1 MMPLLLRAVEAPFLP
16 AHPVCIVTSSHT
28 RRWEAPPFFGRL
40 LCSLGAPFL
49 SLSVEP
55 GDRLAMNCSLRPTSI
70 TYFSPST
77 APIHG
82 SAWKGNSPKSTFTD
96 LYSPH
101 PSGRV
106 SYTTMGEFYS
116 DLKSIL
122 GLRMLGKV
130 VLGMRRNDLL
140 GIAGQLAY
148 FFLLFF
154 FPFLIFLV
162 SLTGLVIGNPEAG
175 LKNLFEVFTRLVPA
189 NAQTLVVDYVDRTL
203 RTASTGVLVL
213 GILGALWLGQAVS
226 ISITK
231 AANRSYRLEESRP
244 FWRLRGACLIITL
257 GFTLLIAVLTLA
269 VFNVG
274 AYLSAKVGLPE
285 SAASL
290 GKLLS
295 WAMVFVAITLAL
307 DLLYYLAP
315 DAKLPFKWITPGGFM
330 ATILLFLADGALSYY
345 VSKLGNYGQVYG
357 QLGAVIVFMLWLYV
371 TGLMVLL
378 GLEINAVLARA
389 AEERKGIELVQTE

>member
-1 MMPLLLRAVEAPFLP
+1 
-16 AHPVCIVTSSHT
+16 
-28 RRWEAPPFFGRL
+28 
-40 LCSLGAPFL
+40 
-49 SLSVEP
+49 
-55 GDRLAMNCSLRPTSI
+55 
-70 TYFSPST
+70 
-77 APIHG
+77 
-82 SAWKGNSPKSTFTD
+82 
-96 LYSPH
+96 
-101 PSGRV
+101 
-106 SYTTMGEFYS
+106 MGEFFS

-130 VLGMRRNDLL
+130 ALGMRRNDLL
-140 GIAGQLAY
+140 GLAGQLAY
-148 FFLLFF
+148 FYLLFF

-175 LKNLFEVFTRLVPA
+175 LKNLFEVFTGLVPA
-189 NAQTLVVDYVDRTL
+189 DARTLVFDYVDRTL
-203 RTASTGVLVL
+203 RTASTGALVL

-231 AANRSYRLEESRP
+231 AANRSYRLQESRP

-274 AYLSAKVGLPE
+274 AYLSSIAGLPDTDTG
-285 SAASL
+285 L
-290 GKLLS
+290 GGKLLS
-295 WAMVFVAITLAL
+295 WAMVFLAIILAL

-315 DAKLPFKWITPGGFM
+315 DAKLPFKWVTPGGFM
-330 ATILLFLADGALSYY
+330 ATVLMFLADGALSYY

-378 GLEINAVLARA
+378 GLEMNAILART

>member
-1 MMPLLLRAVEAPFLP
+1 MGD
-16 AHPVCIVTSSHT
+16 
-28 RRWEAPPFFGRL
+28 FF
-40 LCSLGAPFL
+40 
-49 SLSVEP
+49 
-55 GDRLAMNCSLRPTSI
+55 
-70 TYFSPST
+70 
-77 APIHG
+77 
-82 SAWKGNSPKSTFTD
+82 
-96 LYSPH
+96 
-101 PSGRV
+101 
-106 SYTTMGEFYS
+106 S

-122 GLRMLGKV
+122 GLRILGEV
-130 VLGMRRNDLL
+130 VLGVRRNDLL
-140 GIAGQLAY
+140 GLAGQLAY

-175 LKNLFEVFTRLVPA
+175 LKSLFEALTGLVPT

-203 RTASTGVLVL
+203 RTASTGALTL
-213 GILGALWLGQAVS
+213 GILGALWLGQAAS

-274 AYLSAKVGLPE
+274 AYVSAIAGLPN
-285 SAASL
+285 ADTGL
-290 GKLLS
+290 GGKLLS
-295 WAMVFVAITLAL
+295 WAMVFVAITVAL

-315 DAKLPFKWITPGGFM
+315 DAKLPFKWITPGGLI
-330 ATILLFLADGALSYY
+330 ATLLMFLADGALSYY
-345 VSKLGNYGQVYG
+345 VSKLGNYGQIYG

-378 GLEINAVLARA
+378 GLEMNAVLARA
-389 AEERKGIELVQTE
+389 AEERKGIELVQTKKSDDQAEG

>member
-1 MMPLLLRAVEAPFLP
+1 
-16 AHPVCIVTSSHT
+16 
-28 RRWEAPPFFGRL
+28 
-40 LCSLGAPFL
+40 
-49 SLSVEP
+49 
-55 GDRLAMNCSLRPTSI
+55 
-70 TYFSPST
+70 
-77 APIHG
+77 
-82 SAWKGNSPKSTFTD
+82 
-96 LYSPH
+96 
-101 PSGRV
+101 
-106 SYTTMGEFYS
+106 MGEFYS

-122 GLRMLGKV
+122 GLRMLGEV

-175 LKNLFEVFTRLVPA
+175 LKNLFEVFTGLVPA
-189 NAQTLVVDYVDRTL
+189 NARTLVVDYVDRTL
-203 RTASTGVLVL
+203 RTASIGALFL
-213 GILGALWLGQAVS
+213 GTLGALWLGQPVS

-231 AANRSYRLEESRP
+231 AANRSYRLQESRP
-244 FWRLRGACLIITL
+244 FWRLRSTCLLITL

-269 VFNVG
+269 LFNFG
-274 AYLSAKVGLPE
+274 AYVSDIAGLPE
-285 SAASL
+285 NAASL

-307 DLLYYLAP
+307 DVLYYLAP
-315 DAKLPFKWITPGGFM
+315 DANLPFKWITPGGFV
-330 ATILLFLADGALSYY
+330 ATVLLFASDGALSYY
-345 VSKLGNYGQVYG
+345 VANLGNYGQIYG

-378 GLEINAVLARA
+378 GLEINAVIARA
-389 AEERKGIELVQTE
+389 AEEKKGIELVQTE

>member
-1 MMPLLLRAVEAPFLP
+1 MGD
-16 AHPVCIVTSSHT
+16 
-28 RRWEAPPFFGRL
+28 FF
-40 LCSLGAPFL
+40 
-49 SLSVEP
+49 
-55 GDRLAMNCSLRPTSI
+55 
-70 TYFSPST
+70 
-77 APIHG
+77 
-82 SAWKGNSPKSTFTD
+82 
-96 LYSPH
+96 
-101 PSGRV
+101 
-106 SYTTMGEFYS
+106 S

-122 GLRMLGKV
+122 GLRMLGEV
-130 VLGMRRNDLL
+130 VLGVRRNDLL
-140 GIAGQLAY
+140 GLAGQLAY

-162 SLTGLVIGNPEAG
+162 SLTGLVIGNPEAS
-175 LKNLFEVFTRLVPA
+175 LKNLLEVFTGLVPA
-189 NAQTLVVDYVDRTL
+189 NAQTLVVEYVDRTL

-213 GILGALWLGQAVS
+213 GILGALWLGQAAS

-231 AANRSYRLEESRP
+231 AANRSYRLQESRP
-244 FWRLRGACLIITL
+244 FWRLRGACLVITL

-274 AYLSAKVGLPE
+274 TYVSSIAGLPE
-285 SAASL
+285 TAASL

-295 WAMVFVAITLAL
+295 LAMVFVAITVAL

-345 VSKLGNYGQVYG
+345 VSKLGNYGQIYG

-378 GLEINAVLARA
+378 GLEINAVLART
-389 AEERKGIELVQTE
+389 AEERKGIEVVQTE

>member
-1 MMPLLLRAVEAPFLP
+1 MGD
-16 AHPVCIVTSSHT
+16 
-28 RRWEAPPFFGRL
+28 FF
-40 LCSLGAPFL
+40 
-49 SLSVEP
+49 
-55 GDRLAMNCSLRPTSI
+55 
-70 TYFSPST
+70 
-77 APIHG
+77 
-82 SAWKGNSPKSTFTD
+82 
-96 LYSPH
+96 
-101 PSGRV
+101 
-106 SYTTMGEFYS
+106 S

-122 GLRMLGKV
+122 GLRILGEV
-130 VLGMRRNDLL
+130 VLGIRRNDLL
-140 GIAGQLAY
+140 GLAGQLAY

-162 SLTGLVIGNPEAG
+162 SLTGLVIGNPEAS
-175 LKNLFEVFTRLVPA
+175 LKNLLEVFTGLVPA
-189 NAQTLVVDYVDRTL
+189 NAQTLVVEYVDRTL

-213 GILGALWLGQAVS
+213 GILGALWLGQATS

-231 AANRSYRLEESRP
+231 AANRSYRLQESRP

-274 AYLSAKVGLPE
+274 TYVSSIAGLPE
-285 SAASL
+285 TAASL

-295 WAMVFVAITLAL
+295 LAMVFVAITVAL

-345 VSKLGNYGQVYG
+345 VSKLGNYGQIYG

-378 GLEINAVLARA
+378 GVEINAVLARM

>member
-1 MMPLLLRAVEAPFLP
+1 MGD
-16 AHPVCIVTSSHT
+16 
-28 RRWEAPPFFGRL
+28 FF
-40 LCSLGAPFL
+40 
-49 SLSVEP
+49 
-55 GDRLAMNCSLRPTSI
+55 
-70 TYFSPST
+70 
-77 APIHG
+77 
-82 SAWKGNSPKSTFTD
+82 
-96 LYSPH
+96 
-101 PSGRV
+101 
-106 SYTTMGEFYS
+106 S

-122 GLRMLGKV
+122 GLRMLGEV
-130 VLGMRRNDLL
+130 VLGMRRYDLL

-175 LKNLFEVFTRLVPA
+175 LKSLFETLSGLVPA
-189 NAQTLVVDYVDRTL
+189 TARTLVVDYVDRTL
-203 RTASTGVLVL
+203 RNASTGTLVL

-274 AYLSAKVGLPE
+274 AYLSARVGLPE

-295 WAMVFVAITLAL
+295 WAMVFVAVTVAL

-315 DAKLPFKWITPGGFM
+315 DADLPFKWITPGGLI
-330 ATILLFLADGALSYY
+330 ATVLMFASDGALSYY
-345 VSKLGNYGQVYG
+345 VANLGNYGQIYG
-357 QLGAVIVFMLWLYV
+357 QLGAVVAFMLWLYV
-371 TGLMVLL
+371 TSLMVIL
-378 GLEINAVLARA
+378 GLEINAVLART
-389 AEERKGIELVQTE
+389 AEERMEIEVVRTKE

>member
-1 MMPLLLRAVEAPFLP
+1 M
-16 AHPVCIVTSSHT
+16 
-28 RRWEAPPFFGRL
+28 
-40 LCSLGAPFL
+40 
-49 SLSVEP
+49 
-55 GDRLAMNCSLRPTSI
+55 
-70 TYFSPST
+70 
-77 APIHG
+77 
-82 SAWKGNSPKSTFTD
+82 
-96 LYSPH
+96 
-101 PSGRV
+101 
-106 SYTTMGEFYS
+106 
-116 DLKSIL
+116 KSIL

-140 GIAGQLAY
+140 GLAGQLAY

-203 RTASTGVLVL
+203 RTASTGTLVL

-244 FWRLRGACLIITL
+244 FWRLRSTCLLITL

-269 VFNVG
+269 LFNVG
-274 AYLSAKVGLPE
+274 SYLSSIVGLPE
-285 SAASL
+285 STTSL

-307 DLLYYLAP
+307 DVLYYLAP
-315 DAKLPFKWITPGGFM
+315 DAKVPFKWITPGGFM

-357 QLGAVIVFMLWLYV
+357 QLGGGDSLHALALRDGSDGAIGTGDKRSSRPRGGGEKGHRTGPDRVVRWSGRGLGCLGFARVLPLY
-371 TGLMVLL
+371 
-378 GLEINAVLARA
+378 AVLRRWPKLCSQKFARIGA
-389 AEERKGIELVQTE
+389 WKLEPKLSFA

>member
-1 MMPLLLRAVEAPFLP
+1 MAG
-16 AHPVCIVTSSHT
+16 
-28 RRWEAPPFFGRL
+28 FF
-40 LCSLGAPFL
+40 
-49 SLSVEP
+49 
-55 GDRLAMNCSLRPTSI
+55 
-70 TYFSPST
+70 
-77 APIHG
+77 
-82 SAWKGNSPKSTFTD
+82 
-96 LYSPH
+96 
-101 PSGRV
+101 
-106 SYTTMGEFYS
+106 S

-122 GLRMLGKV
+122 SLRMLGEV
-130 VLGMRRNDLL
+130 VLGTRRNDLL
-140 GIAGQLAY
+140 GLAGQLAY

-162 SLTGLVIGNPEAG
+162 SLTGLVLGNPEAG
-175 LKNLFEVFTRLVPA
+175 LKSLFEALTGLVPA

-203 RTASTGVLVL
+203 RSASTGALFF

-257 GFTLLIAVLTLA
+257 GFSLLIAVLTLA

-274 AYLSAKVGLPE
+274 TRVLPIAGLPDTDTG
-285 SAASL
+285 L

-295 WAMVFVAITLAL
+295 RAMVFVAVTLSL

-315 DAKLPFKWITPGGFM
+315 DAKLPFKWITPGGFI
-330 ATILLFLADGALSYY
+330 ATVLMFASDGLFSYY
-345 VSKLGNYGQVYG
+345 VANLGNYGQIYG
-357 QLGAVIVFMLWLYV
+357 QLGTVIVFMGWLYV
-371 TGLMVLL
+371 TGLMVLV

-389 AEERKGIELVQTE
+389 AEERKGIELVQTKHSDDRVEG

>member
-1 MMPLLLRAVEAPFLP
+1 
-16 AHPVCIVTSSHT
+16 
-28 RRWEAPPFFGRL
+28 
-40 LCSLGAPFL
+40 
-49 SLSVEP
+49 
-55 GDRLAMNCSLRPTSI
+55 
-70 TYFSPST
+70 
-77 APIHG
+77 
-82 SAWKGNSPKSTFTD
+82 
-96 LYSPH
+96 
-101 PSGRV
+101 
-106 SYTTMGEFYS
+106 MGEFFS

-130 VLGMRRNDLL
+130 ALGMRRNDLL
-140 GIAGQLAY
+140 GLAGQLAY

-175 LKNLFEVFTRLVPA
+175 LKNLFEVFTGLVPA
-189 NAQTLVVDYVDRTL
+189 DARTLVFDYVDRTL
-203 RTASTGVLVL
+203 RTASTGALVL

-231 AANRSYRLEESRP
+231 AANRSYRLQESRP

-257 GFTLLIAVLTLA
+257 GFTLLVAVLTLA

-274 AYLSAKVGLPE
+274 AYLSSIAGLPDTDTG
-285 SAASL
+285 L
-290 GKLLS
+290 GGKLLS
-295 WAMVFVAITLAL
+295 WAMVFLAIILAL

-315 DAKLPFKWITPGGFM
+315 DAKLPFKWVTPGGFM
-330 ATILLFLADGALSYY
+330 ATVLMFLADGALSYY

-378 GLEINAVLARA
+378 GLEMNAILART